1 MKRILL
7 IGLLV
12 LPFQRTLFSQNAEQ
26 DLQNAVQIYNALQ
39 EYITPLNSPSDI
51 TPDVL
56 NSVKKRVKDGISL
69 LDQVINNGTAEQIK
83 TARYFKINFKYKQ
96 GFVLGTKGD
105 ETASFRELD
114 NIRTEFESY
123 SDAAKFPL
131 RYKFNEKNY
140 VIKYED
146 FTPTL
151 SQFYTSIAELA
162 GNLNKPELQYEYAKK
177 TYNFPNIN
185 KWYKYI
191 AVTQIIDYLTDKKRY
206 DTELAQYALQQIKIY
221 INDLNETEHETL
233 KRINFPT
240 PLSSGNFIKS
250 VLDQKPDFVNSESI
264 CGEAAILLEKTEN
277 RNDLIIVQ
285 FYETA
290 VKGDKYLNEALNFAR
305 NRREGNNIVSPFPT
319 NSTRFKALGVAVL
332 DKNVTKV
339 SNTNC
344 DDLQKI
350 ADDYKGFGEE
360 TKSQALM
367 TRFNNC
373 TKEKAAAAERRAQLE
388 KKENERRERERRK
401 ANREAHIYVGA
412 YLLPL
417 LSKPIDLGGVVNFGA
432 KNFLVELSY
441 LKITEKK
448 ESYFDLAVR
457 DVKDVQE
464 HKWNGYFAHVA
475 LKFANRKSSS
485 RKGKIYTGPLFGYNQ
500 RTLVSFQSQVTNTT
514 TNKVTNE
521 LFAPTSKQYIGM
533 LNMGLLGL
541 SGIGFDMYV
550 GIGASYTQ
558 FDGGNSTVWNKDNYK
573 IEDRMLANR
582 KPTYY
587 SFMMRMGIT
596 LGFGK

>member
-7 IGLLV
+7 IFLLV
-12 LPFQRTLFSQNAEQ
+12 LPFQKTLFSQNAEQ

-39 EYITPLNSPSDI
+39 EYITPLNEASQI

-56 NSVKKRVKDGISL
+56 NSVKKRVKEGITL

-83 TARYFKINFKYKQ
+83 TARYFKVNFRYKQ

-123 SDAAKFPL
+123 SDASKFPL
-131 RYKFNEKNY
+131 RYKFNDKNY

-151 SQFYTSIAELA
+151 SQFYTSVAELA
-162 GNLNKPELQYEYAKK
+162 GSLNKSELQYEYAKK
-177 TYNFPNIN
+177 TYNFPNID

-191 AVTQIIDYLTDKKRY
+191 AITQIIDYLTDKKLY
-206 DTELAQYALQQIKIY
+206 DTELAQYALQQIKMY
-221 INDLNETEHETL
+221 INDLDEKERETL
-233 KRINFPT
+233 KNINFPT
-240 PLSSGNFIKS
+240 PLSSGNSIKS
-250 VLDQKPDFVNSESI
+250 VLDQKPDFANSANI
-264 CGEAAILLEKTEN
+264 CGEAATLLEKTDN
-277 RNDLIIVQ
+277 RNDLIVVQ

-305 NRREGNNIVSPFPT
+305 NRRDGKNIVSPFPT
-319 NSTRFKALGVAVL
+319 NSTRFKALGVNVL
-332 DKNVTKV
+332 DKNVAKT
-339 SNTNC
+339 SESNC
-344 DDLQKI
+344 DDLKKF

-360 TKSQALM
+360 TKSQSLM
-367 TRFNNC
+367 TKYNNC
-373 TKEKAAAAERRAQLE
+373 VNEKAKETERRAQAE
-388 KKENERRERERRK
+388 KKENERREKERRK
-401 ANREAHIYVGA
+401 ANREAHVYVGA

-441 LKITEKK
+441 LNITEKK
-448 ESYFDLAVR
+448 ENYFDLAVR

-464 HKWNGYFAHVA
+464 HKWDGYFAHVA
-475 LKFANRKSSS
+475 LKFANRKNSS
-485 RKGKIYTGPLFGYNQ
+485 RKGKFYTGPLFGYNQ
-500 RTLVSFQSQVTNTT
+500 RTFVLFQSQTTNTT
-514 TNKVTNE
+514 TNRVTNE

-541 SGIGFDMYV
+541 SGIGFDMYM
-550 GIGASYTQ
+550 GIGAAYTQ
-558 FDGGNSTVWNKDNYK
+558 FDGGNPNVWNKDNYK

-587 SFMMRMGIT
+587 SFTMRMGVT